1 MSTVDGKSIPEGV
14 VVSIICNIDGVGM
27 TQLAFEI
34 AKNFEA
40 VKFQNNA
47 YKVSKVFL
55 CWLTKFLTKILLLSK
70 SPKISSLRKKALK
83 LTKFLQVVD

>member
-14 VVSIICNIDGVGM
+14 VVTIICNIDGVGM

-55 CWLTKFLTKILLLSK
+55 C
-70 SPKISSLRKKALK
+70 
-83 LTKFLQVVD
+83 